1 MGNTMTEALSL
12 GTLGRAREEILDGM
26 DNIEMDPQ
34 AQDEYRILAETLEVL
49 DYAIAKLK
57 REAVNG

>member
-26 DNIEMDPQ
+26 DNIELDVE
-34 AQDEYRILAETLEVL
+34 AQDEYKILADTLEVV
-49 DYAIAKLK
+49 DYAITQVAGG
-57 REAVNG
+57 AHA